1 VLKLWS
7 VWSLQRALGPEQR
20 RVLDAKKIEGTR
32 PIAELLA
39 ILRPLGRL
47 DATGNSARRQAGG
60 GAIGSGVAALAG
72 GWIGL
77 AVSAP
82 APFFAV
88 PAALVA
94 LCVGLA
100 LAWRSLRRIDLS
112 DNLVHV
118 ALPLLRVLEEE
129 GAPRSMLTLALDLR
143 RPDVAEKVVD
153 RKNLDGG
160 GGRKI
165 VEILYRDPWLAGRA
179 VLADGARLA
188 FAAVDDVRERRQ
200 TRRNPRGKVKTKTK
214 RRFWRTYRVAVELP
228 AEHYAAE
235 TPEAPAKLSRVEKA
249 DALPRDPLPLL
260 DLVAEAYRRATLK
273 SPPKPL
279 SRGATPS

>member
-7 VWSLQRALGPEQR
+7 AWSLHRALGPEQR
-20 RVLDAKKIEGTR
+20 RVLDAKKVEGTR

-47 DATGNSARRQAGG
+47 DATGNTARRQAGG
-60 GAIGSGVAALAG
+60 GAIGCGVAALVG

-77 AVSAP
+77 AASAP

-88 PAALVA
+88 PAALLG
-94 LCVGLA
+94 LCVGST
-100 LAWRSLRRIDLS
+100 LAWRSLRRIDLT
-112 DNLVHV
+112 DNLIHV

-129 GAPRSMLTLALDLR
+129 GDPRSMLTLKLDLQR
-143 RPDVAEKVVD
+143 ADVAEKLVD

-160 GGRKI
+160 AGRKI
-165 VEILYRDPWLAGRA
+165 VETLYRDPWLAGRA
-179 VLADGARLA
+179 VLADGARLT
-188 FAAVDDVRERRQ
+188 FTAVDEIRERRQ

-235 TPEAPAKLSRVEKA
+235 TPEALAKLSRVEKA

-279 SRGATPS
+279 SKRAMPS